1 MGGFY
6 RKKGISVEKLSR
18 NDHID
23 LYRHLAFSAVGGFF
37 GCHAVLVHGGIM
49 GNAQTVNLLELLLD
63 ALRGD
68 AYATALHLGALALYV
83 LGTMLTV
90 LLPHWWGWD
99 MHRVSPLVTA
109 AAAVTVAFLPETLN
123 PVVALYP
130 VFFAMSIQ
138 WSSFA
143 GARGFYSSTIFSTNN
158 TKQTSL
164 ALANYLCDKDRAHL
178 RKLWFYFFTLL
189 SFHAGAAA
197 AFFAVKWWYIR
208 GALAVLPFIAWAY
221 FLAVCERRHEA
232 LAAEPETIPD
242 NTAQPTSN
250 A

>member
-1 MGGFY
+1 M
-6 RKKGISVEKLSR
+6 RKLSE

-23 LYRHLAFSAVGGFF
+23 LYRHLAFCGVGGFF
-37 GCHAVLVHGGIM
+37 GCYAVLIHSGVM
-49 GNAQTVNLLELLLD
+49 GNAQTMNLLELVIDLLRWQLPD
-63 ALRGD
+63 LL
-68 AYATALHLGALALYV
+68 LHLGALALYV
-83 LGTMLTV
+83 AGTMLTV
-90 LLPHWWGWD
+90 LLPHWCGAD
-99 MHRVSPLVTA
+99 MHRVSPAVTA
-109 AAAVTVAFLPETLN
+109 AAAVVLSFLPPELD
-123 PVVALYP
+123 PFVALYP
-130 VFFAMSIQ
+130 IFFAMSVQ
-138 WSSFA
+138 WSSFS

-221 FLAVCERRHEA
+221 FLAVCERQHEA
-232 LAAEPETIPD
+232 LADEPETIPD

>member
-1 MGGFY
+1 MPLY
-6 RKKGISVEKLSR
+6 KRK
-18 NDHID
+18 NID
-23 LYRHLAFSAVGGFF
+23 WYRHLAFACVGGFF
-37 GCHAVLVHGGIM
+37 GAYAIMCRGGVM
-49 GNAQTVNLLELLLD
+49 GSAQTVNLLELVID
-63 ALRGD
+63 ALYGRGFNV
-68 AYATALHLGALALYV
+68 LEHLGAFLLYAAA
-83 LGTMLTV
+83 TMLTV
-90 LLPHWWGWD
+90 LLPFWWSVNV
-99 MHRVSPLVTA
+99 RRLSPIITA
-109 AAAVTVAFLPETLN
+109 AAAMAECFIPAETEI
-123 PVVALYP
+123 VIALYP
-130 VFFAMSIQ
+130 IFFAMAFQ
-138 WSSFA
+138 WSSFR
-143 GARGFYSSTIFSTNN
+143 GARNFYSSTIFSTNN

-232 LAAEPETIPD
+232 LADEPETIPD

>member
-1 MGGFY
+1 MQ
-6 RKKGISVEKLSR
+6 KLSH

-23 LYRHLAFSAVGGFF
+23 LYRHLSFCAVGGFF
-37 GCHAVLVHGGIM
+37 GCYAVLIHSGVM
-49 GNAQTVNLLELLLD
+49 GNAQTVNLIELLLD

-68 AYATALHLGALALYV
+68 LHAVLLHLGALVLYV

-99 MHRVSPLVTA
+99 RHRVSPLVTA

-158 TKQTSL
+158 TKQSSL
-164 ALANYLCDKDRAHL
+164 ALAEYLCDHDRAHL
-178 RKLWFYFFTLL
+178 RKMWFYLATLGC
-189 SFHAGAAA
+189 FHVGASW
-197 AFFAVKWWYIR
+197 AFCAVKWWFTR
-208 GALAVLPFIAWAY
+208 GSLAVLPLVAWGY
-221 FLAVCERRHEA
+221 FLAVCERRHEE
-232 LAAEPETIPD
+232 AASVPED
-242 NTAQPTSN
+242 EDADSDAQPTSHM
-250 A
+250 